1 MDGGM
6 DLNLEGK
13 VGLITGGSQGLG
25 AATARLFAAEGAR
38 LVLAARN
45 EERLRATADAL
56 EADFGADVVTVPRD
70 LTLPDGADKVA
81 AAALDAYGRIDILV
95 NSAGTA
101 QGGVFWEIPDEVWY
115 QSMALKF
122 FGTVRMIRAVLP
134 TMRAQKY
141 GRIVTIAGNSG
152 RQPHPLMLPG
162 AAANVA
168 LLAVTSGLA
177 GEVAADGIMINA
189 VNPGPTWTPRWT
201 PLLEQRSRDSGRSF
215 DDLKADVENSI
226 PTQRFGEPEEVARIV
241 AFLASDC
248 ATNITGTS
256 ITADGGSTKALA

>member
-1 MDGGM
+1 M
-6 DLNLEGK
+6 DLNLDGK

-38 LVLAARN
+38 LVLAARSKDRLQAMA
-45 EERLRATADAL
+45 EELRAAFDA
-56 EADFGADVVTVPRD
+56 EVVTAPQD
-70 LTLPDGADKVA
+70 LTLPDGADIVA
-81 AAALDAYGRIDILV
+81 AAALDTFGRIDILV
-95 NSAGTA
+95 NSAGSA
-101 QGGVFWEIPDEVWY
+101 RGGVFWEIPDQVWD

-122 FGTVRMIRAVLP
+122 FATVRMIRAVLP

-141 GRIVTIAGNSG
+141 GRIVTIAGNLG
-152 RQPHPLMLPG
+152 RQPDPRMLPG
-162 AAANVA
+162 AAANAA

-177 GEVAADGIMINA
+177 GEVAADGVLVNA
-189 VNPGPTWTPRWT
+189 VNPGPTLTPRWT
-201 PLLEQRSRDSGRSF
+201 TRFHEMSRQTGRSVE
-215 DDLKADVENSI
+215 DLQADVEKTI
-226 PTQRFGEPEEVARIV
+226 PTQRFGEPEQVARII

>member
-1 MDGGM
+1 M

-25 AATARLFAAEGAR
+25 AATARVFAAEGAR
-38 LVLAARN
+38 LVLSARSKD
-45 EERLRATADAL
+45 RLRATADEL
-56 EADFGADVVTVPRD
+56 HADFGAEVVTAPQD
-70 LTLPDGADKVA
+70 LTLPDGADNVA
-81 AAALDAYGRIDILV
+81 AAALDACGRIDILV
-95 NSAGTA
+95 NSAGSA
-101 QGGVFWEIPDEVWY
+101 QGGVFWEIPDQVWY

-122 FGTVRMIRAVLP
+122 FATVRMIRAVLP

-177 GEVAADGIMINA
+177 GEVAAEGIVINA
-189 VNPGPTWTPRWT
+189 VNPGPTFTPRWT
-201 PLLEQRSRDSGRSF
+201 ALLDQMARKSGRSV
-215 DDLKADVENSI
+215 DDVRAEIEKGI
-226 PTQRFGEPEEVARIV
+226 PIQRFGEPEEIARII